1 MTNCDTI
8 KYNPVDAY
16 FALIKLVIRL
26 LRIMLRT
33 GIINNLPCSLNALLV
48 KQDTWPLGPI

>member
-1 MTNCDTI
+1 MWN
-8 KYNPVDAY
+8 
-16 FALIKLVIRL
+16 KLNLFIRL
-26 LRIMLRT
+26 LRMMLRT

>member
-26 LRIMLRT
+26 LRMMLRT